1 MGDVSN
7 MTKLPLRYVN
17 AFRDRHGKLRHV
29 FRRRGFKKVPLP
41 GLPGSEEFMAAY
53 QAALAGIES
62 KMEIGAG
69 RTKPGTVNAAVI
81 GYYTSSV
88 FQEMSAG
95 SKKQYRSILECFRNT
110 HGDKRL
116 HLLEQGHIVKLLGK
130 LKPHARANW
139 LSTLRGLLAFAVAEG
154 FIKENPAKAIKLRP
168 AKTIGHRPWTE
179 DEITRYEA
187 RHPIGSKARL
197 AFALPLYTA
206 LRKSDFL
213 RVGPQHIRD
222 GVLHVTQQKTGGA
235 LRLPIRSELQEIIA
249 ATPCDHMTFLVSAT
263 GGPYSPNGFA
273 EQFRR
278 WCDEAGLPKD
288 CKVHGLRGTCATRL
302 AHRGATP
309 HQLQAWTGH
318 RSLAQ
323 VQHYTRAADQLR
335 LARDAIEQS
344 DNKGV
349 TNLRRKSD

>member
-1 MGDVSN
+1 
-7 MTKLPLRYVN
+7 
-17 AFRDRHGKLRHV
+17 
-29 FRRRGFKKVPLP
+29 
-41 GLPGSEEFMAAY
+41 MAAY
-53 QAALAGIES
+53 QAALAGVES
-62 KMEIGAG
+62 KLEMGAS
-69 RTKPGTVNAAVI
+69 RTKPGTVNAAVA
-81 GYYTSSV
+81 GYYTSSA

-95 SKKQYRSILECFRNT
+95 SKKQYRSILERFRNE

-116 HLLEQGHIVKLLGK
+116 HLLEQGHIERLLGK

-139 LSTLRGLLAFAVAEG
+139 LSTLRGLLAFAVVEG
-154 FIKENPAKAIKLRP
+154 FIKENPAKEIKLRP
-168 AKTIGHRPWTE
+168 AKMKEHRAWTD
-179 DEITRYEA
+179 DEIARYEA

-222 GVLHVTQQKTGGA
+222 GVLYITQQKTGGA
-235 LRLPIRSELQEIIA
+235 LRLPIRSELQEVIV
-249 ATPCDHMTFLVSAT
+249 ATPCDHMTFLVSAN

-288 CKVHGLRGTCATRL
+288 CKVHGLRATCAVRL
-302 AHRGATP
+302 ANGGATP
-309 HQLQAWTGH
+309 HQIQAWTGH

-323 VQHYTRAADQLR
+323 VQHYTRGTNQFD
-335 LARDAIEQS
+335 LARAAIEQS
-344 DNKGV
+344 VNKGV

>member
-1 MGDVSN
+1 
-7 MTKLPLRYVN
+7 MTRIRLPYVN

-53 QAALAGIES
+53 QAVLAGVES
-62 KMEIGAG
+62 KLEIGAG
-69 RTKPGTVNAAVI
+69 HTKPGTVNAAIV
-81 GYYTSSV
+81 GYYTSTV

-95 SKKQYRSILECFRNT
+95 SKKQYRSILERFRNA

-116 HLLEQGHIVKLLGK
+116 HLLEQRHVVKLLGE
-130 LKPHARANW
+130 LRPHARTNW
-139 LSTLRGLLAFAVAEG
+139 LSTLRGLFAFAVAEG
-154 FIKENPAKAIKLRP
+154 FIKESPAASIKLRP
-168 AKTIGHRPWTE
+168 AKTKGHRPWTE
-179 DEITRYEA
+179 DEIAQYEGQ
-187 RHPIGSKARL
+187 HPIGSKARL
-197 AFALPLYTA
+197 ALALPLYTA

-213 RVGPQHIRD
+213 RMGPQHIRD

-235 LRLPIRSELQEIIA
+235 LRLPIRLELQEIIA
-249 ATPCDHMTFLVSAT
+249 ATPCNHMTFLVSAT

-288 CKVHGLRGTCATRL
+288 CRVHGLRGTCATRL
-302 AHRGATP
+302 ANSGATP
-309 HQLQAWTGH
+309 HEIQAWTGH

-323 VQHYTRAADQLR
+323 VQQYTRTADQLR
-335 LARDAIEQS
+335 LARKAIEQS

>member
-1 MGDVSN
+1 MHSVIDTASYGTSFGVEALRRVRYRACPVPRSSWPRIKRPWRASRARWRLVPDVQAGH
-7 MTKLPLRYVN
+7 RE
-17 AFRDRHGKLRHV
+17 
-29 FRRRGFKKVPLP
+29 RRGHWLLHFERISGNVRGKQEAVPQHTRMLP
-41 GLPGSEEFMAAY
+41 QYAWQQASPFVGARAYRQAARKTETARARQLAIYAPRTAGFRGSE
-53 QAALAGIES
+53 GIHQGES
-62 KMEIGAG
+62 
-69 RTKPGTVNAAVI
+69 
-81 GYYTSSV
+81 
-88 FQEMSAG
+88 
-95 SKKQYRSILECFRNT
+95 C
-110 HGDKRL
+110 
-116 HLLEQGHIVKLLGK
+116 
-130 LKPHARANW
+130 
-139 LSTLRGLLAFAVAEG
+139 EG
-154 FIKENPAKAIKLRP
+154 NRRP

-309 HQLQAWTGH
+309 HEIQAWTGH